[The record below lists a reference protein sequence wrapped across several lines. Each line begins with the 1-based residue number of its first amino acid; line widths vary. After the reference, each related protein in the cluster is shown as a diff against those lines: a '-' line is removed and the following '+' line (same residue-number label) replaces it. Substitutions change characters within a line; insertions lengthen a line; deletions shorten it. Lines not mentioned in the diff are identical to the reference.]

1 MNITGNGFLGPWS
14 IPVKWRFR
22 QLGKQAL
29 LTPFFLLLEYKLVS
43 IHLLCFTEVRKN
55 FEKWYKMSN
64 ECMLAAV
71 VEVPVVAVT
80 ASRMIC
86 FA

>member
-1 MNITGNGFLGPWS
+1 MAS
-14 IPVKWRFR
+14 R
-22 QLGKQAL
+22 L

-43 IHLLCFTEVRKN
+43 IHLSCFAEVRKN

-71 VEVPVVAVT
+71 VEVPVVAAT